1 MIEDTTSTDT
11 SNNFG
16 PLAGL
21 RVVDW
26 TMWQF
31 GPVCSMML
39 ADLGAEVIK
48 VESLDGDHA
57 RQFHTVSGT
66 SSTLP
71 GGLNAYFES
80 LNRQKKSIAVDLKNP
95 TGLEIIR
102 KLVKKSDI
110 FVQNFRNGVAERLG
124 LGYEEL
130 KEINPTIIY
139 GAATGYGPRGPDSDK
154 PAFAYTGEARSG
166 SLWWAR
172 TRRW

>member
-1 MIEDTTSTDT
+1 MSEDTTSTDT

-71 GGLNAYFES
+71 GALMHTSN
-80 LNRQKKSIAVDLKNP
+80 L
-95 TGLEIIR
+95 
-102 KLVKKSDI
+102 
-110 FVQNFRNGVAERLG
+110 
-124 LGYEEL
+124 
-130 KEINPTIIY
+130 
-139 GAATGYGPRGPDSDK
+139 
-154 PAFAYTGEARSG
+154 
-166 SLWWAR
+166 
-172 TRRW
+172 